1 VEMAPLQP
9 GSTHDVFNQAPPLAD
24 YNAYTSDLALREA
37 AAREGA
43 VWADAWLTERGAELG
58 SAAMIERGRLANRFA
73 PTLRLFDAVGR
84 RLDAVEFHPAYHE
97 LMAYVKR
104 HGGSGG
110 PWSDPRPGAHVKRAA
125 LYLMQGQVDGGTLCP
140 TTMTY
145 AVIPA
150 LRGARELQPW
160 LDLALSPD
168 YDARFIP
175 GTAKRGVTFGMGM
188 TEKQGGS
195 DVRAN
200 ATTATSVG
208 ASQWGREYRVVGHKW
223 FFSAV
228 MSDAFLILA
237 QTGARDARGNPAP
250 SCFFLPR
257 FDPEGAPN
265 AIRIQRLKDKLGDQ
279 SNVGT
284 EVEFWNARAWL
295 VGEEGRGIQHILEMG
310 TYTRLD
316 CALGSTAVMRAALAQ
331 ALHHASHRRAFGR
344 RLVEQPLMQSVL
356 ADLALEVEAATA
368 LAMRLAAAFDRDDDH
383 NRQLRRLLTP
393 VAKYW
398 ICKRAPA
405 VAAEAMEVWGGN
417 GYVEEG
423 PMALYYRQ
431 APLNSIWEGSGNV
444 MGLDTLRA
452 LAREPGALA
461 ALQAELAPAAGRD
474 AHFDAH
480 AAQLQALLA
489 QPAPRE
495 AQARVLMQG
504 IALALQGALL
514 LRHAPAATARAFCA
528 TRLAPGPWGAAFGAL
543 PAAAASH
550 AEALIARA
558 WPDSG
563 L

>member
-1 VEMAPLQP
+1 MAISPLFG
-9 GSTHDVFNQAPPLAD
+9 GSTHEVLNQAPPLAD
-24 YNAYTSDLALREA
+24 YNLYTCDLALREA

-43 VWADAWLTERGAELG
+43 AWADAWLAERGAELG
-58 SAAMIERGRLANRFA
+58 SAAMIERGRLANRFP
-73 PTLRLFDAVGR
+73 PTPKLFDAVGN

-97 LMAYVKR
+97 LMTYVKR

-110 PWSDPRPGAHVKRAA
+110 PWADPRPGAHVRRAA

-145 AVIPA
+145 AAIPA
-150 LRGARELQPW
+150 LRGAPPLQRW
-160 LDLALSPD
+160 LDLARSPE
-168 YDARFIP
+168 YDPRFVP
-175 GTAKRGVTFGMGM
+175 GTDKRGVTFGMGM

-200 ATTATSVG
+200 ATTATFVG
-208 ASQWGREYRVVGHKW
+208 DSQWGREYRVVGHKW

-237 QTGARDARGNPAP
+237 QTGARDGRGNPAP

-257 FDPEGAPN
+257 FDPEGALN
-265 AIRIQRLKDKLGDQ
+265 AIRIQRLKDKLGDR

-295 VGEEGRGIQHILEMG
+295 VGEEGRGIRQILEMG

-344 RLVEQPLMQSVL
+344 RLVEQPLMQNVL

-368 LAMRLAAAFDRDDDH
+368 LAMRLAGAFDRDDGH
-383 NRQLRRLLTP
+383 ERQLRRLLTP
-393 VAKYW
+393 VTKYW

-417 GYVEEG
+417 GYVEDG

-452 LAREPGALA
+452 LATEPGART
-461 ALQAELAPAAGRD
+461 ALLAELAPAAGRD
-474 AHFDAH
+474 AHFDA
-480 AAQLQALLA
+480 QVERLQALLGQA
-489 QPAPRE
+489 GE
-495 AQARVLMQG
+495 VQARELMQAM
-504 IALALQGALL
+504 ALALQAALL
-514 LRHAPAATARAFCA
+514 LRHAPAGVARAFCA

-543 PAAAASH
+543 PAAVLGDAA
-550 AEALIARA
+550 ALIARA
-558 WPDSG
+558 WPACG